1 MRSKQIVVEWKDLL
15 IILLLVVCIWFY
27 FKPMQN
33 ENIKNLQNDTDD
45 KDAQIKQI
53 QRQRD
58 SLVNE
63 RKLLDVELLRLRQ
76 LSYLRSDTINF
87 YKKLSKSK
95 ETEIIDL
102 REDLKFYN
110 EMLARRKKEID
121 DLIDNP
127 IILPK
132 NKLVE
137 KISEKLK

>member
-1 MRSKQIVVEWKDLL
+1 MSSKQIVVEWKDLL
-15 IILLLVVCIWFY
+15 IFLLLGVCVWFY

-33 ENIKNLQNDTDD
+33 DNIKNLQNDTDD
-45 KDAQIKQI
+45 KDIQIKQI

-58 SLVNE
+58 SLANE
-63 RKLLDVELLRLRQ
+63 RKLLDAELLRLRQ

-87 YKKLSKSK
+87 YRKLSKSK

-102 REDLKFYN
+102 REDLKLYN

-121 DLIDNP
+121 DLIENP

-132 NKLVE
+132 DKLVE
-137 KISEKLK
+137 KMSEKLK